1 MMKDYISS
9 VIIAAIFC
17 AVVQILLPPK
27 SANGRITNLLCGI
40 LLAITVISPLT
51 RLSFNNIADFMNGL
65 TGSADRYIED
75 GQTAVQTEIEAII
88 KQETQ
93 AYILDKANQLGL
105 QIAVEVA
112 LDENNHSI
120 PSSVTIT
127 GILSPYTKEVL
138 SGYIANTLG
147 IAKETQ
153 IWISKG

>member
-1 MMKDYISS
+1 MMKGYISS
-9 VIIAAIFC
+9 IVIAAIFS

-27 SANGRITNLLCGI
+27 SANGRITGLLCGI
-40 LLAITVISPLT
+40 VLAVTVISPLT
-51 RLSFNNIADFMNGL
+51 RLTFNNISNFMEGL
-65 TGSADRYIED
+65 NESADRYIED
-75 GQTAVQTEIEAII
+75 GQTAAQTEFETII
-88 KQETQ
+88 IQETQ

-120 PSSVTIT
+120 PSSVTVI
-127 GILSPYTKEVL
+127 GSLSPYTKEVL

-147 IAKETQ
+147 IAKEKQ